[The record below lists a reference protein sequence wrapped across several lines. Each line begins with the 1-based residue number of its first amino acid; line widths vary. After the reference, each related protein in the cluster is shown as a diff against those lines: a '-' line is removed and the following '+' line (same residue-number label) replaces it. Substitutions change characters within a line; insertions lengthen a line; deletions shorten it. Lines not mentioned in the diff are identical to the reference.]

1 MLFPRILLAVT
12 GLVFFVHGLVC
23 FIHPATIGLESGLA
37 MPTPSSVIEVRAE
50 YGGLPIALGL
60 FFLAA
65 ALVVLRGL
73 LRTPPRA
80 TLARIVYGLGAL
92 FLVVCAG
99 EEISWGQRLFGFASP
114 DALEAV
120 NKQGETNWADITTRL
135 EAADMQTEKTGKPEK
150 TKAFRP

>member
-1 MLFPRILLAVT
+1 MLFSRILLAVT

-65 ALVVLRGL
+65 ALQRIEVRTGL
-73 LRTPPRA
+73 IVMLTA
-80 TLARIVYGLGAL
+80 VTGYASSRIVALAMMGQPDQYNTAAIIYEVTTALLGFWAL
-92 FLVVCAG
+92 RMLPAK
-99 EEISWGQRLFGFASP
+99 R
-114 DALEAV
+114 
-120 NKQGETNWADITTRL
+120 
-135 EAADMQTEKTGKPEK
+135 
-150 TKAFRP
+150 

>member
-23 FIHPATIGLESGLA
+23 FIHPATIGIESGLA

-65 ALVVLRGL
+65 ALQKIEVRTGLIVMLTATAGYATSRILAVAIMGHLDQYNTAAILYEVTTALLSLWALR
-73 LRTPPRA
+73 R
-80 TLARIVYGLGAL
+80 V
-92 FLVVCAG
+92 
-99 EEISWGQRLFGFASP
+99 
-114 DALEAV
+114 
-120 NKQGETNWADITTRL
+120 
-135 EAADMQTEKTGKPEK
+135 
-150 TKAFRP
+150 

>member
-1 MLFPRILLAVT
+1 MLLPRILLAVT

-65 ALVVLRGL
+65 ALQKIEVRTGL
-73 LRTPPRA
+73 IVMLTA
-80 TLARIVYGLGAL
+80 TAGYATSRILAVAMMGQLDQYNAAAILYEVTTAL
-92 FLVVCAG
+92 L
-99 EEISWGQRLFGFASP
+99 SLW
-114 DALEAV
+114 ALKRV
-120 NKQGETNWADITTRL
+120 
-135 EAADMQTEKTGKPEK
+135 
-150 TKAFRP
+150 

>member
-1 MLFPRILLAVT
+1 MLLSRILLAVT

-65 ALVVLRGL
+65 ALQKIQVRTGLIVMLTVVTGY
-73 LRTPPRA
+73 A
-80 TLARIVYGLGAL
+80 SSRIVALAMMGQPDQYNTAAIIYEVTTALLGFWAL
-92 FLVVCAG
+92 
-99 EEISWGQRLFGFASP
+99 RLLPA
-114 DALEAV
+114 
-120 NKQGETNWADITTRL
+120 KR
-135 EAADMQTEKTGKPEK
+135 
-150 TKAFRP
+150 

>member
-1 MLFPRILLAVT
+1 MLFSRILLAVT

-65 ALVVLRGL
+65 ALQKIEVRTGL
-73 LRTPPRA
+73 IVMVTA
-80 TLARIVYGLGAL
+80 ITGYASSRIVALAMMGQPDQYNTAAIIYEVTTALLGFWAL
-92 FLVVCAG
+92 RMLPAK
-99 EEISWGQRLFGFASP
+99 R
-114 DALEAV
+114 
-120 NKQGETNWADITTRL
+120 
-135 EAADMQTEKTGKPEK
+135 
-150 TKAFRP
+150 

>member
-1 MLFPRILLAVT
+1 MLFARVVLTIT

-65 ALVVLRGL
+65 AFKKIEVRTGLLVMLTVVTGYATARIIAALMAGTLDPYNLAAIAYELPTALLALYALKRGL
-73 LRTPPRA
+73 TPFQK
-80 TLARIVYGLGAL
+80 G
-92 FLVVCAG
+92 
-99 EEISWGQRLFGFASP
+99 
-114 DALEAV
+114 
-120 NKQGETNWADITTRL
+120 
-135 EAADMQTEKTGKPEK
+135 
-150 TKAFRP
+150 